1 MEFST
6 CANWG
11 QTAAGVAGSI
21 LGSLGYLGTRPLTQQ
36 FDLCQWYRFQKPGH
50 YAVVATSTEV
60 SRVKGADEG
69 GGKEPLTLES
79 NPVELDILPAD
90 PAWVADELSNI
101 EQALNSA
108 KVAGER
114 ELALQRLA
122 LLDTPASVQMLV
134 QLYLANSKAG
144 EEWVFDPA
152 LHKSSHID
160 VIIPMLMATLSDPE
174 AHIPSTLPELLA
186 DLQTR
191 KELGIMPAYPNDA
204 ASQQKRIEESERR
217 LKVHEEYFAQA
228 NALLAASVERR
239 SGPARAAAIYQVW
252 YDATQLNAT
261 KPLAADVLSRLE
273 SNVFAVADDL
283 DHSQQVQFVVLAWQ
297 TMPHEQLLPMIR
309 KLAKDSLTHPASY
322 DAHEAFQL
330 WCEGWPEECRQA
342 IIQDVIKSNARTEMN
357 VVLLLPEAEHPE
369 LDKMIEARLEDPAT
383 LQDWVQSQRT
393 AAVILRAGS
402 RNVAPAVDSFLDQ
415 MAKTRGCAGETRGNL
430 LGYLFRVA
438 PEDGRKRLT
447 AELEE
452 KNDSCGAEVLRT
464 LHSAPFRRPHS
475 YCHQD
480 SGFPQPWRRGVSG
493 ALPWRPRTGYG

>member
-1 MEFST
+1 MPRLRS
-6 CANWG
+6 NS
-11 QTAAGVAGSI
+11 AARSWQPCI
-21 LGSLGYLGTRPLTQQ
+21 I
-36 FDLCQWYRFQKPGH
+36 
-50 YAVVATSTEV
+50 AVVATSTEV

-79 NPVELDILPAD
+79 NSVELDILPAD

-108 KVAGER
+108 KVADER

-191 KELGIMPAYPNDA
+191 KELGARRAYPSDP
-204 ASQQKRIEESERR
+204 ASQQKWTEESERR

-228 NALLAASVERR
+228 NALLAASIERR
-239 SGPARAAAIYQVW
+239 SGPERATAIYQVW
-252 YDATQLNAT
+252 YDATQLNAR
-261 KPLAADVLSRLE
+261 KPSAADALSRLE
-273 SNVFAVADDL
+273 SNVLAVADDL

-330 WCEGWPEECRQA
+330 WCEG
-342 IIQDVIKSNARTEMN
+342 
-357 VVLLLPEAEHPE
+357 
-369 LDKMIEARLEDPAT
+369 
-383 LQDWVQSQRT
+383 
-393 AAVILRAGS
+393 
-402 RNVAPAVDSFLDQ
+402 
-415 MAKTRGCAGETRGNL
+415 MA
-430 LGYLFRVA
+430 
-438 PEDGRKRLT
+438 
-447 AELEE
+447 
-452 KNDSCGAEVLRT
+452 
-464 LHSAPFRRPHS
+464 
-475 YCHQD
+475 
-480 SGFPQPWRRGVSG
+480 
-493 ALPWRPRTGYG
+493 